1 MRGYDGSFPA
11 SFMIAFRCRIIAA
24 RSSLL
29 SFGTIRNILKDMGV
43 NFQTLVK
50 KSTNCVL
57 VGDKRRPS
65 KYTRL
70 KIETYR
76 QEGQKISL
84 MKISVLDT
92 PTISTTITEIP
103 TNITQKNIV
112 QNKKL
117 QKIIRVLW
125 CILGFIFLII
135 LLATTT

>member
-1 MRGYDGSFPA
+1 
-11 SFMIAFRCRIIAA
+11 
-24 RSSLL
+24 
-29 SFGTIRNILKDMGV
+29 
-43 NFQTLVK
+43 
-50 KSTNCVL
+50 
-57 VGDKRRPS
+57 
-65 KYTRL
+65 
-70 KIETYR
+70 
-76 QEGQKISL
+76 